1 MTNVILKFP
10 FYVPLYTSTVEKQCP
25 KFLNRYFS
33 DDVKY
38 TLKKEKILHPYRK
51 LHPWKSRESFSRYL
65 LNNVIYER
73 GQKVVTIVFT
83 QLTFPTR
90 VSFFLVHYLSLFT
103 DGLVAINKPYGISAR
118 KPIDINKNNSHP
130 YSIVP
135 NGVDYTLDDSMP
147 FLAEK
152 LGYAELFIV
161 KTPEK

>member
-1 MTNVILKFP
+1 MISFIDILGAANINMTNVILKFP

-73 GQKVVTIVFT
+73 G
-83 QLTFPTR
+83 
-90 VSFFLVHYLSLFT
+90 
-103 DGLVAINKPYGISAR
+103 
-118 KPIDINKNNSHP
+118 
-130 YSIVP
+130 
-135 NGVDYTLDDSMP
+135 
-147 FLAEK
+147 
-152 LGYAELFIV
+152 
-161 KTPEK
+161 